1 MRRRKLLLGLGSVAG
16 AGGVIGT
23 GAFTSVS
30 ARRTVDVR
38 VASDTDALL
47 RLAPCTDD
55 SGNVQPNGAYVT
67 GAGSGTMAIDL
78 SGSNTNNP
86 PAGSG
91 VNLRGL
97 SVFDNVFEI
106 CNQGTQSVCVDF
118 EVDVPDIPSGADV
131 PAHYDFGPGDPA
143 VVFYR
148 GGDRDTPVT
157 VDQLDTDRPG
167 AVALGVGNC
176 QCIGFEVRA
185 FGFSSGEELFKNADL
200 TIRAD
205 ADGNCEA
212 GVSDPVSQILGPTD
226 GLIGYWPLN
235 SIEDGTAEDIVG
247 GNDGTPKNGVS
258 ATGGQVDDAALFD
271 GIDDYV
277 NVPDDPNLDLTESLT
292 LGAWVKPSSNQ
303 DDYARIISREQSGV
317 GNRQYNLGVDAN
329 ATDPRTV
336 VDTVDQNT
344 VEVSAM
350 VPITDNEWHHAI
362 MTFDASDAI
371 RLHINGNSEV
381 ESTSVS
387 SSLVSRDS
395 TVKFGAPA
403 HLPGKDF
410 FTGRIDD
417 VRIYNRAL
425 SAGEVQDLYDA
436 TK

>member
-1 MRRRKLLLGLGSVAG
+1 VDG
-16 AGGVIGT
+16 A
-23 GAFTSVS
+23 
-30 ARRTVDVR
+30 
-38 VASDTDALL
+38 AS
-47 RLAPCTDD
+47 
-55 SGNVQPNGAYVT
+55 
-67 GAGSGTMAIDL
+67 
-78 SGSNTNNP
+78 
-86 PAGSG
+86 
-91 VNLRGL
+91 
-97 SVFDNVFEI
+97 
-106 CNQGTQSVCVDF
+106 
-118 EVDVPDIPSGADV
+118 
-131 PAHYDFGPGDPA
+131 
-143 VVFYR
+143 
-148 GGDRDTPVT
+148 
-157 VDQLDTDRPG
+157 
-167 AVALGVGNC
+167 
-176 QCIGFEVRA
+176 
-185 FGFSSGEELFKNADL
+185 
-200 TIRAD
+200 
-205 ADGNCEA
+205 
-212 GVSDPVSQILGPTD
+212 
-226 GLIGYWPLN
+226 
-235 SIEDGTAEDIVG
+235 
-247 GNDGTPKNGVS
+247 
-258 ATGGQVDDAALFD
+258 FD

-277 NVPDDPNLDLTESLT
+277 NVPDDPSLDLTESLT
-292 LGAWVKPSSNQ
+292 LAAWVKPSSNQ

-350 VPITDNEWHHAI
+350 VPFTDNEWHHAI

-371 RLHINGNSEV
+371 RLHINGKSEV